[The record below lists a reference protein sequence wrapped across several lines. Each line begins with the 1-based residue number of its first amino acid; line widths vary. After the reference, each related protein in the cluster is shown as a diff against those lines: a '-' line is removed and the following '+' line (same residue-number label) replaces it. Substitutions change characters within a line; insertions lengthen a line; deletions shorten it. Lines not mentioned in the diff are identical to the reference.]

1 MMKSMK
7 AFSYFSLLVLL
18 SFSLAL
24 SACATAPYTGR
35 RQLMLTSEGQENT
48 LGYQA
53 FSQIRG
59 QYRPA
64 RDPQTNEMVNR
75 VGRRIAEAAN
85 RPDFKWEFVVFQDE
99 TPNAFCLP
107 GGKVGIFTG
116 ILKYTKDE
124 AGLATVISHEV
135 AHALERHAGER
146 LSQGMMAQLGGLGL
160 GAALGGQNPYV
171 ASAAQQAYGLGANV
185 GVLLPY
191 SRKQESEADQV
202 GLILMAK
209 AGYDPDA
216 AVGFWQRMVEGS
228 KGKGK
233 PPEFLSTHPADQRR
247 INDIQ
252 QLVPGIKEKY
262 YHPMK

>member
-1 MMKSMK
+1 MMKNLK
-7 AFSYFSLLVLL
+7 TFSHLNALVLIVFLLV
-18 SFSLAL
+18 L

-35 RQLMLTSEGQENT
+35 RQLLLTSEGQENT

-53 FSQIRG
+53 FSQMRH

-85 RPDFKWEFVVFQDE
+85 RPDYRWEFVVFQDE

-116 ILKYTKDE
+116 ILQYTKDE

-146 LSQGMMAQLGGLGL
+146 MSQGMVAQIGSIGL
-160 GAALGGQNPYV
+160 GAAMAGQNPYL

-191 SRKQESEADQV
+191 NRKQESEADQV

-209 AGYDPDA
+209 AGYDPEA
-216 AVGFWQRMVEGS
+216 AVGFWQRMVAGS
-228 KGKGK
+228 KGQAK
-233 PPEFLSTHPADQRR
+233 PPAFLSTHPTDERR
-247 INDIQ
+247 IQDIS
-252 QLVPGIKEKY
+252 QLIPGIKERY
-262 YHPMK
+262 YHPVK

>member
-1 MMKSMK
+1 MMKRATS
-7 AFSYFSLLVLL
+7 FSYLSLLFMVLFSLT
-18 SFSLAL
+18 L

-35 RQLMLTSEGQENT
+35 RQLMITSEGQENT

-53 FSQIRG
+53 FSQIRH
-59 QYRPA
+59 QYKPSH
-64 RDPQTNEMVNR
+64 DPQANELVNR

-85 RPDFKWEFVVFQDE
+85 RPDFRWEFAVFQDD

-135 AHALERHAGER
+135 AHAIVRHAGER
-146 LSQGMMAQLGGLGL
+146 MSQGMVAQLGSLGL
-160 GAALGGQNPYV
+160 SAAMAGQNPYA

-185 GVLLPY
+185 GVILPY
-191 SRKQESEADQV
+191 SRKQESEADEV

-209 AGYDPDA
+209 SGYDPAA
-216 AVGFWQRMVEGS
+216 AVGFWQRMVTAN
-228 KGKGK
+228 KGRAK
-233 PPEFLSTHPADQRR
+233 PPPFLSTHPTDERR
-247 INDIQ
+247 INEIER
-252 QLVPGIKEKY
+252 LIPGIKERY

>member
-1 MMKSMK
+1 MKTL
-7 AFSYFSLLVLL
+7 SYFSFLILLLL
-18 SFSLAL
+18 SLGL
-24 SACATAPYTGR
+24 TACATAPYTGR

-53 FSQIRG
+53 FSQIRH

-64 RDPQTNEMVNR
+64 HDPQINEMVNR

-116 ILKYTKDE
+116 ILKYTKDD

-146 LSQGMMAQLGGLGL
+146 MSQGMMAQLGSLGL
-160 GAALGGQNPYV
+160 GAALGGQNPYM

-209 AGYDPDA
+209 AGYDPEA
-216 AVGFWQRMVEGS
+216 AVGFWQRMVDGS
-228 KGKGK
+228 KGKAK
-233 PPEFLSTHPADQRR
+233 PPAVLSYPPHGSTA
-247 INDIQ
+247 N
-252 QLVPGIKEKY
+252 K
-262 YHPMK
+262 

>member
-1 MMKSMK
+1 MMNKMK
-7 AFSYFSLLVLL
+7 TFNYIDMLVLFL
-18 SFSLAL
+18 FSQVLT
-24 SACATAPYTGR
+24 ACATAPYTGR
-35 RQLMLTSEGQENT
+35 SQLLLTSAGQENT

-53 FSQIRG
+53 FSQMRQ
-59 QYRPA
+59 QYRQS
-64 RDPQTNEMVNR
+64 RDPQVNEMVNR

-85 RPDFKWEFVVFQDE
+85 RPDYRWEFVVFQDDN
-99 TPNAFCLP
+99 PNAFCLP

-116 ILKYTKDE
+116 ILKYTKDD

-146 LSQGMMAQLGGLGL
+146 MSQGMMAQLGALGL
-160 GAALGGQNPYV
+160 GVAMSGQNPYV

-209 AGYDPDA
+209 AGYDPEA
-216 AVGFWQRMVEGS
+216 AVGFWQRMVAGN
-228 KGKGK
+228 KGRGR
-233 PPEFLSTHPADQRR
+233 PPEFLATHPTDERR
-247 INDIQ
+247 IHDIER
-252 QLVPGIKEKY
+252 LIPGIKEKY
-262 YHPMK
+262 YHPAK

>member
-1 MMKSMK
+1 MMKK
-7 AFSYFSLLVLL
+7 LKNYSYLNVLVLILFSLVI
-18 SFSLAL
+18 

-35 RQLMLTSEGQENT
+35 RQLLLTSEGQENT
-48 LGYQA
+48 LGFQA
-53 FSQIRG
+53 FSQMRH
-59 QYRPA
+59 QYRQSQ
-64 RDPQTNEMVNR
+64 DPQINAMVNR

-85 RPDFKWEFVVFQDE
+85 RPDFRWEFVVFQDD

-135 AHALERHAGER
+135 GHALERHAGER
-146 LSQGMMAQLGGLGL
+146 MSQGMVAQLGSLGI
-160 GAALGGQNPYV
+160 GAAMAGQSPYV

-191 SRKQESEADQV
+191 NRKQESEADQV

-209 AGYDPDA
+209 AGYDPEA
-216 AVGFWQRMVEGS
+216 AVGFWQRMVAGN
-228 KGKGK
+228 KGKGR
-233 PPEFLSTHPADQRR
+233 PPEFLATHPTDERR
-247 INDIQ
+247 IQDIER
-252 QLVPGIKEKY
+252 LIPEIKAKY
-262 YHPMK
+262 YHPVK

>member
-1 MMKSMK
+1 MQRKS
-7 AFSYFSLLVLL
+7 FSYFSLILVVG
-18 SFSLAL
+18 SLIM

-35 RQLMLTSEGQENT
+35 PQLMLTSQGQENT

-53 FSQIRG
+53 FSQIRH
-59 QYRPA
+59 QYRPSQ
-64 RDPQTNEMVNR
+64 DPHINQMVNR

-85 RPDFKWEFVVFQDE
+85 KPDYRWEFAAFQED

-116 ILKYTKDE
+116 ILKYTRDD

-146 LSQGMMAQLGGLGL
+146 MSQGMMAQLGALGL
-160 GAALGGQNPYV
+160 GAAMSGANPAA
-171 ASAAQQAYGLGANV
+171 ASAAQQVYGLGANV

-209 AGYDPDA
+209 AGYDPQA

-228 KGKGK
+228 KGRAK
-233 PPEFLSTHPADQRR
+233 PPAFLATHPTDQRR
-247 INDIQ
+247 IQDIER
-252 QLVPGIKEKY
+252 LIPEIREKY
-262 YHPMK
+262 YHPVR